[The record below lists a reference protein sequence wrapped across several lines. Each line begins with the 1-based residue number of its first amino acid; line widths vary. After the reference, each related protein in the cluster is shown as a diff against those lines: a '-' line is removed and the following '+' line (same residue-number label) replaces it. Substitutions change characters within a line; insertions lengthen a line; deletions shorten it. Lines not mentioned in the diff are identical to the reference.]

1 MHEYRPLAAAEIM
14 SADTEK
20 SLAGR
25 KIGVVGKG
33 GSGKSTAVVL
43 LARAL
48 VRSGYTVC
56 VVDADSTNVGLNQ
69 AFGVE
74 QPPAPLIE
82 YFGGMIFGGGLV
94 TCPVDDPT
102 PLPGAELALQA
113 MPSDYVAQAERHL
126 YLLTA
131 GKLTQWGAGGG
142 CDGPISKI
150 ARDISV
156 RMDAEPLVT
165 LIDFKAGFED
175 SARGVVTGLDWLI
188 VVVDPTQASLA
199 LASDIKQMVEG
210 VRTGQL
216 PATRHLDDPDLIA
229 LANRLYQEARL
240 RGASYVL
247 SRIRDERTESFV
259 RRELATHAI
268 KPIGTIYEDSAIANA
283 WLTGAALPFPPTSSD
298 LEGIISELEQVA
310 KISSMTT

>member
-1 MHEYRPLAAAEIM
+1 M

-20 SLAGR
+20 SLAGC
-25 KIGVVGKG
+25 KIGVLGKG
-33 GSGKSTAVVL
+33 GAGKSTAVVL

-48 VRSGYTVC
+48 VRTGYTVC

-69 AFGVE
+69 ALGIG
-74 QPPAPLIE
+74 QPPTSLIE

-102 PLPGAELALQA
+102 PLPGAELMLQS

-131 GKLTQWGAGGG
+131 GKLAQWGAGGG

-156 RMDAEPLVT
+156 RVDAEPLVT

-199 LASDIKQMVEG
+199 LAFDIEQMVEG

-216 PATRHLDDPDLIA
+216 PATRHLEDPDLVA
-229 LANRLYQEARL
+229 LANRLFQEARL
-240 RGASYVL
+240 QRALFVL
-247 SRIRDERTESFV
+247 SRIPDERTESFV
-259 RRELATHAI
+259 KQKLAAHGIEAI
-268 KPIGTIYEDSAIANA
+268 ID
-283 WLTGAALPFPPTSSD
+283 
-298 LEGIISELEQVA
+298 ELEQVA
-310 KISSMTT
+310 SASGVTS

>member
-1 MHEYRPLAAAEIM
+1 M
-14 SADTEK
+14 STDIKK

-25 KIGVVGKG
+25 KIGVLGKG
-33 GSGKSTAVVL
+33 GAGKSTAVVL

-48 VRSGYTVC
+48 VRAGYTVC
-56 VVDADSTNVGLNQ
+56 IVDADSTNMGLNK
-69 AFGVE
+69 ALGIAK
-74 QPPAPLIE
+74 PPASLIE

-102 PLPGAELALQA
+102 LLPGAELVLQE
-113 MPSDYVAQAERHL
+113 MPSDYVAQAEPHL

-131 GKLTQWGAGGG
+131 GKLAQWGAGAG

-156 RMDAEPLVT
+156 RMDNEPLVT

-188 VVVDPTQASLA
+188 AVVDPTQASLA
-199 LASDIKQMVEG
+199 LASDIKHMVEG
-210 VRTGQL
+210 VGTGQL
-216 PATRHLDDPDLIA
+216 PATRHLHDPNLIA

-240 RGASYVL
+240 RGALFVL
-247 SRIRDERTESFV
+247 SRIPDESTESFM
-259 RRELATHAI
+259 RRELAAHDI
-268 KPIGTIYEDSAIANA
+268 KPIGTIYEDSTVANA
-283 WLTGAALPFPPTSSD
+283 WLTGAALPFPSTSSD

-310 KISSMTT
+310 SSSSTTS